1 MTGKFD
7 SMLKVDFIIIFLVF
21 ATFLAIFQLTPSP
34 DTLIPEERIETAIS
48 DVLGN
53 EIKYD
58 RAEVYG
64 IVVKVVEQL
73 NEGQSRRIKYLITAY
88 FFVWLILILYLF
100 RLKQQYTRLHKQ
112 IQRLE
117 TSSDRIQPK

>member
-1 MTGKFD
+1 MP
-7 SMLKVDFIIIFLVF
+7 KVDFIIIFLVF

-64 IVVKVVEQL
+64 IVVKVVELL

-100 RLKQQYTRLHKQ
+100 RLKQQYAHLHKQ
-112 IQRLE
+112 IQQLDA
-117 TSSDRIQPK
+117 SSDQIQTK